1 MADFKDVV
9 KWLLTTKVFWAG
21 AAAFALLYAMFW
33 QGRDEAVPT
42 AVGVVAERKIPIY
55 SVETD
60 KKVVALS
67 FDAAWGNEDTEK
79 ILDILKENNVKVTFF
94 MTGEWVEK
102 FPEDVKKIAKDGH
115 VLGNH
120 SENHKKMSELSAG
133 DCKEEIMKVHNKV
146 KELTGVEMEV
156 FRPPYGDYD
165 DKLVN
170 VTYEVGYFPV
180 QWSIDSLDWKNY
192 GVNSIIE
199 TVVNHK
205 ALDNGGIILMHNG
218 SKFTADALQG
228 VIDGLKEKGY
238 EFVTIPELIIREGYV
253 IDHTGKQVKK

>member
-1 MADFKDVV
+1 MNDFKDVV

-21 AAAFALLYAMFW
+21 VITFALLYAMFW
-33 QGRDEAVPT
+33 QGRDEVVPT
-42 AVGVVAERKIPIY
+42 SVAASNKKIPIY
-55 SVETD
+55 CVDSKE
-60 KKVVALS
+60 KVVALS
-67 FDAAWGNEDTEK
+67 FDAAWGNEDTQR
-79 ILDILKENNVKVTFF
+79 ILDILKENDVKATFF

-102 FPEDVKKIAKDGH
+102 YPEDVKKIAKDGH
-115 VLGNH
+115 ALGNH
-120 SENHKKMSELSAG
+120 SQNHKKMSEISAEE
-133 DCKEEIMKVHNKV
+133 CKEEIMAVHNKV

-165 DKLVN
+165 DKLVD
-170 VTYEVGYFPV
+170 VSYEVGYYPI

-192 GVNSIIE
+192 GVNSIID

-218 SKFTADALQG
+218 SRYTADALQG
-228 VIDGLKEKGY
+228 VIDGLNKKGY
-238 EFVTIPELIIREGYV
+238 TFVTIPELIMREDYV

>member
-1 MADFKDVV
+1 MNDFKEVV

-33 QGRDEAVPT
+33 QGREEAVPT
-42 AVGVVAERKIPIY
+42 AVAAANKKIPIY
-55 SVETD
+55 CVDSKE
-60 KKVVALS
+60 KVVALS

-79 ILDILKENNVKVTFF
+79 ILDILKENKVKVTFF

-102 FPEDVKKIAKDGH
+102 FPEDVKKIAEDGH
-115 VLGNH
+115 ALGNH
-120 SENHKKMSELSAG
+120 SENHKKMSELSVEQ
-133 DCKEEIMKVHNKV
+133 CKEEIMAVHNKV
-146 KELTGVEMEV
+146 KELTDVEMEV

-165 DKLVN
+165 DKLVD
-170 VTYEVGYFPV
+170 VTYEAGYYPV
-180 QWSIDSLDWKNY
+180 QWSVDSLDWKNY
-192 GVNSIIE
+192 GVNSIID

-205 ALDNGGIILMHNG
+205 ALDNGAIILMHNG

-238 EFVTIPELIIREGYV
+238 KFVTIPELLMREDYV
-253 IDHTGKQVKK
+253 IDYTGKQIRK